1 MDNWEKIFN
10 EIKHE
15 LAEQERIVNLIQST
29 KMYHA
34 VEGIHNI
41 RKKND
46 LFTKRGEQIGAS
58 LKHILGNTDDR
69 IQKSD
74 ALAAVKKSNKLVN
87 EKLDQMQKEY
97 EIKLQYEELYNVIRE
112 KVNLDEIMLC
122 KNLHLLKKIDERE
135 KCICVMAPIENID
148 LPDGYS
154 RRIKNIDMLLEKNRL
169 RIYMSKDYM
178 LNTTLPIVQD
188 VSEDY
193 VSIKYNPEKEG
204 HCILVTIVAEK
215 VGKVY
220 IHSAYQTLN
229 EIAKNKNII
238 KIYDFHGVVPEELLF
253 MGNEEGAEKLGS
265 EESVIV
271 KNATYIVVANN
282 AMKRHILKKYPSCKS
297 EFILFPMNNADNDR
311 DGNGEAGKNNSGK
324 PVVIYSGGLQ
334 KWQLIPEMQ
343 DAMERQKNS
352 FDYRMYVSDT
362 EEFMK
367 LWSDRERP
375 DTWRVDTLSAEE
387 LKKEYEKAQY
397 GFTLRDEIIVNE
409 VACPTKLIDYVKYGI
424 IPILKFDKIG
434 DFIENG
440 LEYVKIEDFING
452 RIPSEEKRVQMVQN
466 NFSVMEKIYD
476 DYKKGLGE
484 LQEILER
491 I

>member
-1 MDNWEKIFN
+1 MTEEQAFCNQFEEECKSLRSEKIMLYGSGEKT
-10 EIKHE
+10 EILLKNVRGFDFQGILDPKLEGEH
-15 LAEQERIVNLIQST
+15 LYGAEVVPLQEAVDRSCIIIIVARN
-29 KMYHA
+29 
-34 VEGIHNI
+34 
-41 RKKND
+41 
-46 LFTKRGEQIGAS
+46 
-58 LKHILGNTDDR
+58 HIIPIIYDR
-69 IQKSD
+69 IH
-74 ALAAVKKSNKLVN
+74 LFC
-87 EKLDQMQKEY
+87 
-97 EIKLQYEELYNVIRE
+97 EEN
-112 KVNLDEIMLC
+112 
-122 KNLHLLKKIDERE
+122 
-135 KCICVMAPIENID
+135 
-148 LPDGYS
+148 G
-154 RRIKNIDMLLEKNRL
+154 
-169 RIYMSKDYM
+169 
-178 LNTTLPIVQD
+178 
-188 VSEDY
+188 
-193 VSIKYNPEKEG
+193 
-204 HCILVTIVAEK
+204 
-215 VGKVY
+215 
-220 IHSAYQTLN
+220 
-229 EIAKNKNII
+229 I

-311 DGNGEAGKNNSGK
+311 DGNGELGKNNSGK

-343 DAMERQKNS
+343 DAMERQKTS

-375 DTWRVDTLSAEE
+375 DTWRVDTLSADE

-397 GFTLRDEIIVNE
+397 GFTLRDDIIVNE

-424 IPILKFDKIG
+424 IPILKSDKIG
-434 DFIENG
+434 DFVENG
-440 LEYVKIEDFING
+440 LEYVRIEDFING
-452 RIPSEEKRVQMVQN
+452 RIPLEEKRVQMVQN
-466 NFSVMEKIYD
+466 NFSVMGKIYD
-476 DYKKGLGE
+476 DYKKGLKE

>member
-1 MDNWEKIFN
+1 MDNREKILN

-15 LAEQERIVNLIQST
+15 LDEQERIVNLVQST
-29 KMYHA
+29 KMYHV
-34 VEGIHNI
+34 VEGVHNI
-41 RKKND
+41 RKKNN
-46 LFTKRGEQIGAS
+46 LFGGRSEQIGAS
-58 LKHILGNTDDR
+58 VKHILGNTDYR
-69 IQKSD
+69 IQKND
-74 ALAAVKKSNKLVN
+74 ALTVVKENNKLIS
-87 EKLDQMQKEY
+87 EKIDQLQVEY
-97 EIKLQYEELYNVIRE
+97 ELQYEKLHNAMQE
-112 KVNLDEIMLC
+112 KMSSEKTMLC
-122 KNLHLLKKIDERE
+122 ENLHLLKEIDERE
-135 KCICVMAPIENID
+135 ECICIMAPLENID

-154 RRIKNIDMLLEKNRL
+154 RRIKNIDMLLEQNKL

-178 LNTTLPIVQD
+178 LDTMMPIVQY
-188 VSEDY
+188 VSENY
-193 VSIKYNPEKEG
+193 ISIKYNPEKEE
-204 HCILVTIVAEK
+204 HCIWVTLLAEK

-271 KNATYIVVANN
+271 KNSTYIVVANN

-311 DGNGEAGKNNSGK
+311 DGNGEPGKNNSGK

-343 DAMERQKNS
+343 DAMERQKTS

-375 DTWRVDTLSAEE
+375 DTWRVDTLSADE

-397 GFTLRDEIIVNE
+397 GFTLRDDIIVNE

-424 IPILKFDKIG
+424 IPILKSDKIG
-434 DFIENG
+434 DFVENG
-440 LEYVKIEDFING
+440 LEYVRIEDFING
-452 RIPSEEKRVQMVQN
+452 RIPLEEKRVQMVQN

-476 DYKKGLGE
+476 DYKKGLKE